1 MANDILYVPQSGLKQ
16 GLKRMGDAAQA
27 AAGYGLGLRIA
38 P

>member
-1 MANDILYVPQSGLKQ
+1 MANDILFVPTSAMKQ
-16 GLKRMGDAAQA
+16 GLKRMGDAATV